1 METVYIETTIASYLV
16 ADPSQDILK
25 AAKQQATRD
34 WWQQRDRYLCVVSQ
48 EVLDEASEGNPEQGP
63 AAAGGPGWAATA
75 GDHRE
80 VRALA
85 ENFVATGAMPAK
97 AARDA
102 VHLAVATVFGADI
115 LLSWNCRHL
124 VNRHILRRLEEVC
137 RAAGVATAFRLHAAR
152 IAGRLS
158 L

>member
-1 METVYIETTIASYLV
+1 METVYIETTIVSYLV

-25 AAKQQATRD
+25 VAKQQATRD
-34 WWQQRDRYLCVVSQ
+34 WWQQRNRYLCVVSQ
-48 EVLDEASEGNPEQGP
+48 EVLDEASEGDAEQARRRL
-63 AAAGGPGWAATA
+63 AALTGLQRLAITG
-75 GDHRE
+75 E

-85 ENFVATGAMPAK
+85 ENFMASGAMPAK

-124 VNRHILRRLEEVC
+124 VNRHILRRLEEV
-137 RAAGVATAFRLHAAR
+137 AGQQGLRLP
-152 IAGRLS
+152 LVCMP
-158 L
+158 LELLED

>member
-1 METVYIETTIASYLV
+1 MSYLV

-34 WWQQRDRYLCVVSQ
+34 WWQQRGRYLCVVSQ
-48 EVLDEASEGNPEQGP
+48 EVLDEASEGDAEQARRRL
-63 AAAGGPGWAATA
+63 AALAGLQRLAITG
-75 GDHRE
+75 E

-85 ENFVATGAMPAK
+85 ENVLATGAMPAK

-124 VNRHILRRLEEVC
+124 VNRRILRRLEEVAV
-137 RAAGVATAFRLHAAR
+137 RQGLRLP
-152 IAGRLS
+152 LVCMP
-158 L
+158 LELLED